1 MNGPNIATPL
11 IPEHFTFR
19 RSAEGD
25 DTRGLG
31 SKEAGVGDDALNKF
45 VVDIYIYMYNCFLEL
60 FRDGTWYRNGVKI
73 GSERGSFIAPPRCL
87 PENIFHYY
95 EKVRRLLTWSKA
107 VKY

>member
-45 VVDIYIYMYNCFLEL
+45 VVDIYICATAFSSCLE
-60 FRDGTWYRNGVKI
+60 TA
-73 GSERGSFIAPPRCL
+73 RGIETGLKSGLNVAVL
-87 PENIFHYY
+87 S
-95 EKVRRLLTWSKA
+95 RLLVACQRIYSITTK
-107 VKY
+107 KFEDF